1 MMSKTLNK
9 VNNKVNNKAYTMPLI
24 QDIKYFLAPGTV
36 RGDNSIS
43 NSIRENVI
51 CNYDK
56 CSIYK
61 DDAEYGKHWTG
72 FIEDLNTNLHSLCDA
87 PCKDIMIEH
96 MGGMK
101 YNYDFK
107 ISFMGL
113 NQEFITK
120 KKLEFK
126 HNNSKVSKLPQFLEL
141 FDKDC
146 IDKFDMCD
154 ERYASYY
161 YDHWLDKYLAIDNDS
176 TVSVLKPDKDT
187 YLKHVG
193 DIAYKHPFYNA
204 LYMSKAKHIKEKR
217 KLAQTSIRH
226 YLEKFIDPTTLVT
239 AFNFDK
245 IAQKIKDSQTDKVYL
260 MWDCAKFH
268 TQVVNIADIQMKK
281 IIKFDKLY
289 FDVEVEHFEYNIR
302 IRLNWGNNAGIA
314 NPRWKL
320 SFIHK

>member
-1 MMSKTLNK
+1 MISKTLNK
-9 VNNKVNNKAYTMPLI
+9 VNNKVNNKAYTMPHMH
-24 QDIKYFLAPGTV
+24 DIKYFLAPGADRSDNTV
-36 RGDNSIS
+36 TNK
-43 NSIRENVI
+43 IRENVI

-56 CSIYK
+56 CFIYK
-61 DDAEYGKHWTG
+61 DDAEYGKHWAG
-72 FIEDLNTNLHSLCDA
+72 LIEDLNTNLHSLCDV

-101 YNYDFK
+101 HNYDFK
-107 ISFMGL
+107 LSFLGL
-113 NQEFITK
+113 NHEFITK

-176 TVSVLKPDKDT
+176 TVSVLKPDKET

-193 DIAYKHPFYNA
+193 DITYKHPFYNA
-204 LYMSKAKHIKEKR
+204 LYMSKAKHLNEKR
-217 KLAQTSIRH
+217 KLAQASIRH
-226 YLEKFIDPTTLVT
+226 YLEKFINPTSLST

-245 IAQKIKDSQTDKVYL
+245 IAQKIKESQTDKVYL

-268 TQVVNIADIQMKK
+268 TQVVNVKDIQIKK
-281 IIKFDKLY
+281 IIKFAKLY

-314 NPRWKL
+314 NPRWKF